1 MAHTVRI
8 WDLPTRLFHGGLV
21 LAIPGL
27 VVTAHVGGNA
37 MAWHFRLGYCVLAL
51 LMFRLAWGFVGGR
64 WSRFAAFACSPTR
77 LLRYLRA
84 GGTAQDRVGHS
95 PLGALSVFVL
105 LGVLVAQ
112 AGTGLF
118 SDDEIAFSGPL
129 TRWVSS
135 AVVEQA
141 TRYHADIGQYLL
153 LGLIGLHVLA
163 ILFYVLFRQQAL
175 VRPMIGG
182 DKLLAIAAPPAR
194 DDAATRAA
202 AFAVLAVCAAATW
215 WVSGLGAQ

>member
-1 MAHTVRI
+1 M
-8 WDLPTRLFHGGLV
+8 
-21 LAIPGL
+21 
-27 VVTAHVGGNA
+27 
-37 MAWHFRLGYCVLAL
+37 
-51 LMFRLAWGFVGGR
+51 
-64 WSRFAAFACSPTR
+64 
-77 LLRYLRA
+77 
-84 GGTAQDRVGHS
+84 
-95 PLGALSVFVL
+95 FVL

-182 DKLLAIAAPPAR
+182 DKLLTIAAPPAR

>member
-1 MAHTVRI
+1 
-8 WDLPTRLFHGGLV
+8 
-21 LAIPGL
+21 
-27 VVTAHVGGNA
+27 

-153 LGLIGLHVLA
+153 LGLISLHVLA

-182 DKLLAIAAPPAR
+182 DRLLAIAAPPAH